1 MTSKEKEKIRDLKK
15 CDFKEIDAY
24 FKRKTE
30 ERKAMTKEEKLVK
43 TVFLLLKIFYFSKQN
58 LA

>member
-1 MTSKEKEKIRDLKK
+1 MTSKEKEKLRDLKK

-30 ERKAMTKEEKLVK
+30 ERKAMTKEEKLVN
-43 TVFLLLKIFYFSKQN
+43 TVSCYCKFFIFPNKV
-58 LA
+58 